1 MKTFRKILAVA
12 GKELAVVVKDR
23 GNMALMFLLP
33 LLLSV
38 MQSAANVTMV
48 SEEGE
53 TSILLHVGLVNAD
66 AGEFGR
72 RTASAVEEIDE
83 LEVQTFE
90 TLEKAEAEV
99 AQGDLAAVIYFPA
112 EFSQA
117 IYDYEPTNVTVIVDP
132 AQPESASIVAGIMN
146 QVVDEVTIWGEVQ
159 HGIHAI
165 FETSGLASEVSPEQR
180 QGMEA
185 MTLGVIMTRLGEMRQ
200 APLITVISQDM
211 EGMASDDWLSA
222 FVAYIFSGYVVM
234 FIFFIVPMAGESIL
248 QERETGTLRRLM
260 AAPISGATII
270 GGKLLAYMLLPCLQA
285 ILLFGV
291 ASIFFEVSLGSSPTG
306 LVVLTLVAAAT
317 AASFGLLI
325 ASFARSSS
333 QASNLGV
340 AAGFILA
347 IVGGAVPI
355 GAQAFTR
362 SGGFISILARLAP
375 QAHALEGYLKL
386 IADGK
391 NFTAILPEIGV
402 LLGFTAVFLLVA
414 ARRFR
419 YE

>member
-1 MKTFRKILAVA
+1 
-12 GKELAVVVKDR
+12 
-23 GNMALMFLLP
+23 
-33 LLLSV
+33 
-38 MQSAANVTMV
+38 
-48 SEEGE
+48 
-53 TSILLHVGLVNAD
+53 
-66 AGEFGR
+66 
-72 RTASAVEEIDE
+72 
-83 LEVQTFE
+83 
-90 TLEKAEAEV
+90 
-99 AQGDLAAVIYFPA
+99 
-112 EFSQA
+112 
-117 IYDYEPTNVTVIVDP
+117 
-132 AQPESASIVAGIMN
+132 
-146 QVVDEVTIWGEVQ
+146 
-159 HGIHAI
+159 
-165 FETSGLASEVSPEQR
+165 
-180 QGMEA
+180 
-185 MTLGVIMTRLGEMRQ
+185 
-200 APLITVISQDM
+200 
-211 EGMASDDWLSA
+211 
-222 FVAYIFSGYVVM
+222 
-234 FIFFIVPMAGESIL
+234 
-248 QERETGTLRRLM
+248 
-260 AAPISGATII
+260 
-270 GGKLLAYMLLPCLQA
+270 
-285 ILLFGV
+285 LLFGV